1 MPKGTQKSQDSP
13 NRRLPDKAMR
23 HTWARLC
30 ANNARA
36 LCWSLSAAQ
45 RLAITTQQNNSEQKR
60 AKKQM
65 NFPQI
70 KSSERCGKCK
80 TCLNPQMRKACLTRR
95 AEMVTIGGVKQAPSP
110 PLPRAVTTSAPATM
124 TTVTTLDAFVV
135 RSNDY
140 EVID

>member
-1 MPKGTQKSQDSP
+1 LKRKSVEKEQQ
-13 NRRLPDKAMR
+13 
-23 HTWARLC
+23 
-30 ANNARA
+30 NNT
-36 LCWSLSAAQ
+36 SVKNKNNGG
-45 RLAITTQQNNSEQKR
+45 NNSEQKR

-110 PLPRAVTTSAPATM
+110 PLPRAVTTPAPATM
-124 TTVTTLDAFVV
+124 ATVTTLDAFVV